1 MNKLKIRDKTGFTLI
16 EILLVVSIIGL
27 IMGVTIPA
35 SYEMYLNYKNSLHA
49 EEVLAYVSNV
59 RRESFLYGEET
70 VLSSKEGRIQPNNSA
85 LIGFADLFV
94 QIDTPIKFYKNGTTS
109 GGVLKIQAGDSVY
122 RLKVT
127 APFGNLLLERGT

>member
-27 IMGVTIPA
+27 IMGVSIPA

-59 RRESFLYGEET
+59 RRESFLYGQET
-70 VLSSKEGRIQPNNSA
+70 VLSSKEGRIQPSKGE
-85 LIGFADLFV
+85 LVSFADLFV

-109 GGVLKIQAGDSVY
+109 GGALRIRAGDTVY

-127 APFGNLLLERGT
+127 APFGNLLLERET